1 MKEILRRGATSNIL
15 RVFLQDSASTTGAG
29 KTALTSASSGLI
41 ISTIADLEA
50 TATTYTSAAT
60 NVETITTL
68 GTFAAPTAGKCRF
81 REVDATN
88 FPGVYEIHIADARF
102 NVANATQLLISI
114 QCTGV
119 APVYV
124 EYQFVAVDLMDTVRF
139 GLTALPN
146 TAVTTN
152 GSLITAG
159 TGTAQLSTTSG
170 VALANT
176 SQWNG
181 TAVTGMPMPT
191 YTQPTGFLAATFPT
205 TVAST
210 TNITGGTITTV
221 SGNVNGSVGS
231 VTGNVGGNVT
241 GSVGSLTATAVQN
254 IWDDATTNNT
264 VAGSVGKLIV
274 DNLNATVSSRS
285 TLTAAD
291 VWNSLTSGL
300 TTAGS
305 AGKLLVDNLNAT
317 VSSRSTLTD
326 TQVWSSSTRTLTA
339 GTNIVLAKGTGITG
353 FNDITVSNIWSE
365 AIPGSYGAGTA
376 ADKLNSA
383 SSAGDPWA
391 TSLPGSYAA
400 GTAGNILGNRLDAA
414 ISSRMATFTYT
425 TPPTAA
431 AISTQVWSETNR
443 LLTAGTNIVLAKG
456 TGITGFNDIT
466 SQSVWDVLAS
476 SVSLTNSIG
485 LQLKTNIDA
494 SIGSRLPTS
503 SYTAPLT
510 AGATASAVWDA
521 LLASYTVNNSFG
533 QRVLRSTTSQ
543 STCAVTGSN
552 HIAADVHQMQP
563 DVVTASAVAAD
574 ATAEIADRVLGRTI
588 SGGADGGRTVT
599 SALRIL
605 RNKFTAASST
615 LTVYAEDDVTTAWTS
630 TLSTDAAATPITGS
644 DPA

>member
-1 MKEILRRGATSNIL
+1 MKEIIKRGTTSNIL
-15 RVFLQDSASTTGAG
+15 RVFLQDTASTTGAG

-102 NVANATQLLISI
+102 NVTNATQLLISI

-124 EYQFVAVDLMDTVRF
+124 EYQLVAVDLMDTVRF

-221 SGNVNGSVGS
+221 SGNVNGSVNSVATTVSANTTQWGGTA
-231 VTGNVGGNVT
+231 VTGMPMPTYTQPT
-241 GSVGSLTATAVQN
+241 GFLTATFPTTVAS
-254 IWDDATTNNT
+254 TTNITSATGVSLAAGSIASTTFADGALVIGSASGTGVKAYMGANSIT
-264 VAGSVGKLIV
+264 AGVIATDAIDSDAVANSAITIRLSTDGTASEGRIVAG
-274 DNLNATVSSRS
+274 T
-285 TLTAAD
+285 TAAD
-291 VWNSLTSGL
+291 VWNALVSAYDATSAN
-300 TTAGS
+300 TTATMAKAILKSDQASKNGDVTMYSVSGTNGIDVDIHRIANDATAATNLKNALNGTGGVTIS
-305 AGKLLVDNLNAT
+305 A
-317 VSSRSTLTD
+317 TLD
-326 TQVWSSSTRTLTA
+326 ALSSTER
-339 GTNIVLAKGTGITG
+339 N
-353 FNDITVSNIWSE
+353 
-365 AIPGSYGAGTA
+365 
-376 ADKLNSA
+376 
-383 SSAGDPWA
+383 
-391 TSLPGSYAA
+391 
-400 GTAGNILGNRLDAA
+400 A
-414 ISSRMATFTYT
+414 IS
-425 TPPTAA
+425 
-431 AISTQVWSETNR
+431 
-443 LLTAGTNIVLAKG
+443 
-456 TGITGFNDIT
+456 
-466 SQSVWDVLAS
+466 
-476 SVSLTNSIG
+476 
-485 LQLKTNIDA
+485 
-494 SIGSRLPTS
+494 
-503 SYTAPLT
+503 
-510 AGATASAVWDA
+510 DA
-521 LLASYTVNNSFG
+521 LLARNIAGGS
-533 QRVLRSTTSQ
+533 ST
-543 STCAVTGSN
+543 
-552 HIAADVHQMQP
+552 
-563 DVVTASAVAAD
+563 
-574 ATAEIADRVLGRTI
+574 GRLVK
-588 SGGADGGRTVT
+588 D
-599 SALRIL
+599 ALRAL
-605 RNKFTAASST
+605 RNKSAIVGTT
-615 LTVYAEDDVTTAWTS
+615 LTVYAEDDTTAAWT
-630 TLSTDAAATPITGS
+630 AAVSSSATADPVTGI

>member
-1 MKEILRRGATSNIL
+1 MPKEILKRGSTSNIL

-102 NVANATQLLISI
+102 NVTNATQLLISI

-124 EYQFVAVDLMDTVRF
+124 EYQLVAVDLMDTVRF

-241 GSVGSLTATAVQN
+241 GSVGSVTGNVGGNVTGSVGSLTATAVQN
-254 IWDDATTNNT
+254 IWDDATSNNT

-285 TLTAAD
+285 TLVATD
-291 VWNSLTSGL
+291 VW
-300 TTAGS
+300 S
-305 AGKLLVDNLNAT
+305 AT
-317 VSSRSTLTD
+317 
-326 TQVWSSSTRTLTA
+326 TRTLSA

-353 FNDITVSNIWSE
+353 FNDITVNNIWSE
-365 AIPGSYGAGTA
+365 AIPGSYGSGTA

-391 TSLPGSYAA
+391 TALPGSYAA
-400 GTAGNILGNRLDAA
+400 GTAGNIVGNRLDAA

-485 LQLKTNIDA
+485 LQLKTNVDA
-494 SIGSRLPTS
+494 TVSSRLPTS

-533 QRVLRSTTSQ
+533 QRILRSSTSQ

-552 HIAADVHQMQP
+552 HIASDVHQMQP
-563 DVVTASAVAAD
+563 DVITASAVAAD
-574 ATAEIADRVLGRTI
+574 TTAEIADRVLGRTI

-599 SALRIL
+599 SALRML
-605 RNKFTAASST
+605 RNKFTASGTT
-615 LTVYAEDDVTTAWTS
+615 LTVYAEDDITTAWTS